1 MILPISPLVLLACLI
16 LGAPG
21 GAGPQEVLGARADQ
35 VAPSFEGVRWSVE
48 EEPAKARSKGPAR
61 PLRPQALSSYPDPP
75 KGAGLEAWAGR
86 VVVLLQL
93 PNDRG
98 GAQQLDLLETI
109 QEANADRG
117 LVAVVLLP
125 GPEVGS
131 SEEPGGGPEEDAPGE
146 TVSDSEEASSSGSN
160 GGGGFAPIRSGLK
173 TGLVPEGSPWGP
185 GGGSRALVVGPSG
198 ELLGSCELP
207 GEEDEVYELFSA
219 AFLRYPAPSL
229 ASPLPEAL
237 SAAGTLYFG
246 GEWAKARKAAAK
258 VAKRMARKDPEVAA
272 RGDALV
278 RVIDGFE
285 RDLFV
290 AFTEAEGGGYSSMEQ
305 LATIAAAAQ
314 RGFPRS
320 KLAKFA
326 KDTPDRLARAGAL
339 SGFSS
344 ISSWILASE
353 YVELLEERPPL
364 FPVVVDSKAKRFA
377 KELSSLLA
385 RTSSYGGNLTR
396 RVQSLLTRYEAA
408 KATR

>member
-1 MILPISPLVLLACLI
+1 MTLLLSSLLLLASP
-16 LGAPG
+16 GPEAPEASG
-21 GAGPQEVLGARADQ
+21 GAGPQAVPGARADQ
-35 VAPSFEGVRWSVE
+35 VAPGFEGVRWSAE
-48 EEPAKARSKGPAR
+48 EEPKKAAS
-61 PLRPQALSSYPDPP
+61 RPQFLSSSPAPP

-98 GAQQLDLLETI
+98 GAEQLDFLGTI

-125 GPEVGS
+125 GPD
-131 SEEPGGGPEEDAPGE
+131 EEPVDPPEDERGEDTPEG
-146 TVSDSEEASSSGSN
+146 TVSDSAEASSSGSD
-160 GGGGFAPIRSGLK
+160 GDGGFAPIRPGLK
-173 TGLVPEGSPWGP
+173 TGLVPEGSPWSP
-185 GGGSRALVVGPSG
+185 AGGTRALVMGPSG

-207 GEEDEVYELFSA
+207 GEEDEVLELFSA
-219 AFLRYPAPSL
+219 ALLRYPAPRL
-229 ASPLPEAL
+229 ESPLPEELAD
-237 SAAGTLYFG
+237 AGALYFG
-246 GEWAKARKAAAK
+246 GEWSKARKAAAK
-258 VAKRMARKDPEVAA
+258 VAMRLDPDVAA
-272 RGDALV
+272 RGDAL
-278 RVIDGFE
+278 RRIIDGFE

-290 AFTEAEGGGYSSMEQ
+290 AFTEAEAGGYSSMER

-326 KDTPDRLARAGAL
+326 KETPDRLARAGAL

-344 ISSWILASE
+344 ISSWVLASE
-353 YVELLEERPPL
+353 YVELLEDRPPL

-385 RTSSYGGNLTR
+385 RTSNYGGDLTR
-396 RVQSLLTRYEAA
+396 RIQSLLTRHEAA
-408 KATR
+408 RATR

>member
-1 MILPISPLVLLACLI
+1 MTLLLSSLLLLASP
-16 LGAPG
+16 GPEAPETSG
-21 GAGPQEVLGARADQ
+21 GADPQGVAGARADQ
-35 VAPSFEGVRWSVE
+35 VAPGFEGVRWSAE
-48 EEPAKARSKGPAR
+48 EEPKKAAS
-61 PLRPQALSSYPDPP
+61 RPQFLSSSPAPP

-98 GAQQLDLLETI
+98 GAEQLDFLGTI

-125 GPEVGS
+125 GPEVESG
-131 SEEPGGGPEEDAPGE
+131 EEPGGGPEGDAPGE
-146 TVSDSEEASSSGSN
+146 TASDSDEAFSSGSD
-160 GGGGFAPIRSGLK
+160 GGGDFAPVRSGLK

-185 GGGSRALVVGPSG
+185 AGGSRALVVGPSG

-219 AFLRYPAPSL
+219 ALLRYPAPSL
-229 ASPLPEAL
+229 ASPLPEEL

-364 FPVVVDSKAKRFA
+364 FPVVVDSKSKRFA

-385 RTSSYGGNLTR
+385 RTSNYGGNLTR

>member
-1 MILPISPLVLLACLI
+1 MILLLSPLLLLVSQAPE
-16 LGAPG
+16 APG
-21 GAGPQEVLGARADQ
+21 ASDGAGRWGVPGGRADQ
-35 VAPSFEGVRWSVE
+35 VAPGFEDVRWSAE
-48 EEPAKARSKGPAR
+48 AAAPQR
-61 PLRPQALSSYPDPP
+61 PSRPQFLSSSPAPP

-98 GAQQLDLLETI
+98 GAEQLDFLGTI

-125 GPEVGS
+125 GPD
-131 SEEPGGGPEEDAPGE
+131 EESVDLPEDERGEDTPGG
-146 TVSDSEEASSSGSN
+146 TVSDSVEASSAGSD
-160 GGGGFAPIRSGLK
+160 GGGGFAPIRPGLK
-173 TGLVPEGSPWGP
+173 TGLVPEGCPWSPA
-185 GGGSRALVVGPSG
+185 GGTRALVMGPSG

-207 GEEDEVYELFSA
+207 GEEDEVLELFSRA
-219 AFLRYPAPSL
+219 LLRYPAPRL
-229 ASPLPEAL
+229 KSPLPEELAD
-237 SAAGTLYFG
+237 AGALYFG
-246 GEWAKARKAAAK
+246 GEWSKARKAAAK
-258 VAKRMARKDPEVAA
+258 VAKRMARKAPDVAA

-290 AFTEAEGGGYSSMEQ
+290 AFTEAEGGGYSSMER
-305 LATIAAAAQ
+305 LANIAAAAQ

-326 KDTPDRLARAGAL
+326 KETPDRLGRAGAL

-344 ISSWILASE
+344 ISSWVLASE
-353 YVELLEERPPL
+353 YVELLEDRPPL

-377 KELSSLLA
+377 KELSGLLT
-385 RTSSYGGNLTR
+385 RTSSYGGGLTR
-396 RVQSLLTRYEAA
+396 RIQSLLTRHEAA